1 MTDPLIIKQEQMDL
15 HRANL
20 MGAVLAVIILSLCI
34 LVFIFRLAGFHKLV
48 FRKVTWIPIPY
59 LLLFFGGT
67 GGMIGVAS
75 LAGRIWTL
83 SAAILF
89 LVMTVLSLVQRTVT
103 GM

>member
-1 MTDPLIIKQEQMDL
+1 MELFLDY
-15 HRANL
+15 
-20 MGAVLAVIILSLCI
+20 
-34 LVFIFRLAGFHKLV
+34 IFKFE
-48 FRKVTWIPIPY
+48 FRKVTWILIPY

-83 SAAILF
+83 AAAILF
-89 LVMTVLSLVQRTVT
+89 LMMTVLSLVQRTIT

>member
-15 HRANL
+15 QRANL
-20 MGAVLAVIILSLCI
+20 MGTVLAVIILSLCI
-34 LVFIFRLAGFHKLV
+34 LVFMFRLAGFHKLE

-89 LVMTVLSLVQRTVT
+89 LVIMVPSLVRRTIT